1 MVTRSQSIT
10 LLDRK
15 YSVTP
20 TTTRI
25 VAVIARRR
33 LLALLA
39 NGSILSFDGGANI
52 VAGWSHM
59 LPPDH
64 RDNRRVNRS

>member
-15 YSVTP
+15 YSVKP

-33 LLALLA
+33 LLTLLA
-39 NGSILSFDGGANI
+39 NCSILSFDGRANI
-52 VAGWSHM
+52 AEGWSHM
-59 LPPDH
+59 LP
-64 RDNRRVNRS
+64 RTIVTTAE